1 MGSSALAVS
10 LWGCVLFGLFAS
22 AIELQS
28 DNMASSCE
36 EIERGQEWIDNL
48 HAFRCQLIASISG
61 WVRTFLYFS
70 ATGIISIGL
79 GSLGN
84 YFGHSRKYLPVIGAL
99 YVLAFGFLSTRDYRE
114 KVNSRSYYQY
124 MAVMS
129 KLLACLTAYFHF
141 CNYVTI
147 VYPDLEFFK
156 SAWGHR
162 LGFAPLRREMHVK
175 AAGAHK
181 ANQLVSNAMVLMM
194 GSSSSV
200 FKTYFG
206 HGLSVFTVNGL
217 SKVREGGFFW
227 LWSRIYD
234 SSIFEK
240 EGIWY
245 STRLVASNFTQ
256 LAISFF
262 ILLLGTDILQRVHQ
276 NFGPEQFELQAHWLL
291 GDIIDSGIDL
301 TDTKSASNNLTNVF
315 GSSLATVIGQSSSI
329 TAECQDLVTSTG
341 SPTLIDSLCSK
352 DTFGNYECSGAVNP
366 EEALCI
372 LIENPDLAEL
382 HPDTAYQLM
391 ESTGFN
397 STIMESA
404 VHSQLEFFIQKAV
417 QSLYPEKMYMVTVPL
432 RIGMIVAV
440 LAALRLAVL
449 YLPGVT
455 TTILELRSGV
465 IPSLHSPAFQKY
477 RVAPDTVTM
486 LTGSLFWGCLMSSI
500 LFGSL
505 VGFLAFLFLWQGSV
519 FSMLRLCALLIG
531 IVSIILIKVIVV
543 HFCFRKRYY
552 QGLYRTRPSASN
564 ILLLA
569 LEWAK

>member
-1 MGSSALAVS
+1 MAVS

-22 AIELQS
+22 AIELQA
-28 DNMASSCE
+28 DNVISTCE
-36 EIERGQEWIDNL
+36 DIRRGQAWTDNL
-48 HAFRCQLIASISG
+48 QAFRCQLQASITG
-61 WVRTFLYFS
+61 WVSTFLYFS
-70 ATGIISIGL
+70 AAGIISIGL

-84 YFGHSRKYLPVIGAL
+84 YFGHSQKKLPVIGAL
-99 YVLAFGFLSTRDYRE
+99 YVLAFGFFSTRDYRE
-114 KVNSRSYYQY
+114 IVNSRSYYQY

-141 CNYVTI
+141 CNYMTI
-147 VYPDLEFFK
+147 VYPNLEFFQ

-194 GSSSSV
+194 GNSSSV
-200 FKTYFG
+200 FRTYFG
-206 HGLSVFTVNGL
+206 HGLSAFTVNGL

-227 LWSRIYD
+227 LWRRIYD

-245 STRLVASNFTQ
+245 STRLVASNCTQ

-262 ILLLGTDILQRVHQ
+262 ILLLGTDLILRVQQ
-276 NFGPEQFELQAHWLL
+276 NFGAEQFNLQAHWLL
-291 GDIIDSGIDL
+291 GDIIDSTIDI

-315 GSSLATVIGQSSSI
+315 GSSLATIIGQSSSI
-329 TAECQDLVTSTG
+329 TADCQELATFTG
-341 SPTLIDSLCSK
+341 SPTLIDSLCTK
-352 DTFGNYECSGAVNP
+352 DAFGNYECSGTINS
-366 EEALCI
+366 EQALCI
-372 LIENPDLAEL
+372 LIENPDLADL
-382 HPDTAYQLM
+382 HPDTVNQLM

-397 STIMESA
+397 STIMQSA
-404 VHSQLEFFIQKAV
+404 VQSQLEFFIEEAV

-440 LAALRLAVL
+440 LAALRLVVM

-465 IPSLHSPAFQKY
+465 IPSLHSPTFQKY

-500 LFGSL
+500 LFGSV
-505 VGFLAFLFLWQGSV
+505 VGFLVFLFLWQGSV
-519 FSMLRLCALLIG
+519 FSMLRICTVLIG
-531 IVSIILIKVIVV
+531 IIAIILIKVIVV